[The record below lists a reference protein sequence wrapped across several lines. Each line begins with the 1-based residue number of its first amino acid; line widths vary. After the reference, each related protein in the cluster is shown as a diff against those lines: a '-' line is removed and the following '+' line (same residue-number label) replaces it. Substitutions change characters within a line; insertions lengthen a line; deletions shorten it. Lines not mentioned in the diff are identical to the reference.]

1 MARRRHKNRSRNR
14 SSAPAPR
21 ARSRRRR
28 SGGGGRVQHHRKS
41 PSLFWKFVKI
51 AGGTIIGGAVGA
63 LAAPLLP
70 EAVSGTAV
78 GMGLGGLAMG
88 GFKPGAVPALAAA
101 AGVQGVHTL
110 ARTET
115 FGKFQVA
122 AIKAAGDVKR
132 QIGSGG
138 GGGIAGDAAKA
149 AADAIGEKALGGG
162 IANDIRQARKIID
175 LVKP

>member
-1 MARRRHKNRSRNR
+1 M
-14 SSAPAPR
+14 
-21 ARSRRRR
+21 
-28 SGGGGRVQHHRKS
+28 
-41 PSLFWKFVKI
+41 KI

-63 LAAPLLP
+63 LAGPLLP

-78 GMGLGGLAMG
+78 GMAAGGLVMG
-88 GFKPGAVPALAAA
+88 GFKPGAVPAIAAA

-132 QIGSGG
+132 QIASGSSNPAGEVAK
-138 GGGIAGDAAKA
+138 IAASAIGE
-149 AADAIGEKALGGG
+149 DAIGGGL
-162 IANDIRQARKIID
+162 ANDIRQLGKVISI
-175 LVKP
+175 VK

>member
-1 MARRRHKNRSRNR
+1 MARRRRKNRSRNR

-28 SGGGGRVQHHRKS
+28 SGGGGRPQHHRKS
-41 PSLFWKFVKI
+41 PSLFWKFLKI
-51 AGGTIIGGAVGA
+51 AGGTVIGGAVGA

-70 EAVSGTAV
+70 DAVSGTAV
-78 GMGLGGLAMG
+78 GMAAGGLVMG
-88 GFKPGAVPALAAA
+88 GFKPGAVPAIAAA

-138 GGGIAGDAAKA
+138 GGSNPVGEAAKI
-149 AADAIGEKALGGG
+149 AADAIGEKAIGGG
-162 IANDIRQARKIID
+162 ISDDVRQLGKVLSI
-175 LVKP
+175 LK